1 MLKSDFSNEEI
12 QPNWKAGKVN
22 TDVIAETNSDI
33 NRFNDMISDTIKLKN
48 IKTEKNRKL
57 NFILK
62 RKKGARYNKMR
73 EKWHDFRKPMSKNL
87 SYKNKVRYST
97 WISLRFINH
106 LSIVLL
112 NSVLFSQPMEHP
124 LTN

>member
-12 QPNWKAGKVN
+12 KPNWKAGKVN

-57 NFILK
+57 NFK
-62 RKKGARYNKMR
+62 RKKGIR
-73 EKWHDFRKPMSKNL
+73 
-87 SYKNKVRYST
+87 
-97 WISLRFINH
+97 
-106 LSIVLL
+106 
-112 NSVLFSQPMEHP
+112 
-124 LTN
+124 